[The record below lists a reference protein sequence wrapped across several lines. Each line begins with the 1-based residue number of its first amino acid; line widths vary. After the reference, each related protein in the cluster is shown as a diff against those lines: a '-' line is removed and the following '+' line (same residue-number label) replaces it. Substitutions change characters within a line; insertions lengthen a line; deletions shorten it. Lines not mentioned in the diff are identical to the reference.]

1 MAAVRAIRTRHPDLV
16 FLDIQMPG
24 LDGFGVIDR
33 IGRAAMPVV
42 VFLTAYDE
50 HALRAFDAE
59 ALDYLLKPIDD
70 ERFGKA
76 LMRARTRIAE
86 RDAANV
92 AAVGT
97 PRIAVRDRGRVVLL
111 EAREIAWVAAA
122 GDYVRLHAGSTR
134 YLLRETMGAIEA
146 RLPPAQFVRV
156 HRSCIVNLAFVR
168 ELLPRRNR
176 EQVVVMREGTRLR
189 LSRSYRDR
197 VARLMTE
204 AR

>member
-1 MAAVRAIRTRHPDLV
+1 
-16 FLDIQMPG
+16 
-24 LDGFGVIDR
+24 
-33 IGRAAMPVV
+33 

-76 LMRARTRIAE
+76 LARARARIAE
-86 RDAANV
+86 RDAANT

-111 EAREIAWVAAA
+111 EAREIAWVTAA
-122 GDYVRLHAGSTR
+122 GDYVRLHVGSTR
-134 YLLRETMGAIEA
+134 YLLRETLGGIEA